1 MQASPPAT
9 RQETVRFAFN
19 SSLPIFFGYVILGTG
34 YGLYMHNLGF
44 GFWFPTIMAAV
55 VYGGSVEFI
64 LASMLVQSFLPGN
77 VVLITLVVGF
87 RQFFYG
93 LSMLKK
99 YRGAGWR
106 KFFLIYGLTDET
118 FVVNYSLSIPKEYDR
133 YSVYTLISLF
143 DHSYWVLGAF
153 LGGALGSLIGKEIP
167 GMDFVMTA
175 LFIALAVDQFQKEK
189 DHFSSTS
196 GVIVTIA
203 CLLLFGKT
211 YFLVATLLILVAE
224 YAVIYWR
231 QAKRGD
237 QNDAD

>member
-87 RQFFYG
+87 RQFFLWSFNAEEISRCG
-93 LSMLKK
+93 LAQIL
-99 YRGAGWR
+99 
-106 KFFLIYGLTDET
+106 LIYGLTDET

-143 DHSYWVLGAF
+143 DHSYWILGAF
-153 LGGALGSLIGKEIP
+153 LGGALGSLIGKQIP

-175 LFIALAVDQFQKEK
+175 LFIALAADQFQKK
-189 DHFSSTS
+189 R
-196 GVIVTIA
+196 I
-203 CLLLFGKT
+203 
-211 YFLVATLLILVAE
+211 ILAQP
-224 YAVIYWR
+224 A
-231 QAKRGD
+231 A
-237 QNDAD
+237 